1 MMESK
6 TLANMIIEAIE
17 KTKSTEKKEQWEA
30 ISEAIVKFL
39 KTNVDVIPTSFAAP
53 SGGGAVTGK
62 GNLQ

>member
-39 KTNVDVIPTSFAAP
+39 KTNVDVIPTSFTTPP
-53 SGGGAVTGK
+53 SGGAVTGK